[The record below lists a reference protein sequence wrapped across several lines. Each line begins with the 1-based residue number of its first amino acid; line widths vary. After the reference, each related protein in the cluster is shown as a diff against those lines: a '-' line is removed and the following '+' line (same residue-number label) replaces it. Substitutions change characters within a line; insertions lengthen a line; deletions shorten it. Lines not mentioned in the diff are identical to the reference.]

1 MLNLNRKKEN
11 RKLEKY
17 AVIAIIMAVS
27 IGVSAFLC
35 GCSDKESSDYT
46 PAPSAIKPI
55 QPTKTL
61 VPSQPASES
70 PSKAPD
76 NPQEKSSV
84 EYNEK
89 ILEINGRQNHVF
101 LLTID
106 INDHDISVVPY
117 LAFDRIFGFEYLQS
131 MTEATGAIA
140 AINSG
145 FFFEYGLPSGL
156 VVNNGVIISGGTG
169 KFYSLI
175 IDENGA
181 RFEIVKTAVSLNIN
195 GQEILLESYNK
206 SPADSKTAVF
216 SSAYGVTDRL
226 GYFRRAMVIEND
238 VVIDYKKVESPV
250 DIPKDGYV
258 VMLPADFAF
267 ETDPMGAT
275 GTVKFT
281 PSYSDNT
288 MAYECASLLVKDGES
303 LVGDTMPWVGNLNH
317 YDPRTCVGIMQ
328 DGRLGFVVIDGRREN
343 YSSGI
348 TGRETADLMIE
359 LGFTD
364 AAMLDGGGSSQMI
377 YDGITM
383 NSPSSGPNG
392 RPIAGGFMII
402 LDND

>member
-1 MLNLNRKKEN
+1 MNRKEEN
-11 RKLEKY
+11 RKLDKY

-27 IGVSAFLC
+27 LGVSAFLC
-35 GCSDKESSDYT
+35 GCANKESSEFT
-46 PAPSAIKPI
+46 PTPSATKPI

-70 PSKAPD
+70 PTKAPD
-76 NPQEKSSV
+76 NPPEKSPV

-89 ILEINGRQNHVF
+89 ILKINGRQNHVF

-106 INDHDISVVPY
+106 IRDYDISVVPY

-131 MTEATGAIA
+131 MTEATGALA
-140 AINSG
+140 GVNAG

-156 VVNNGVIISGGTG
+156 VVNNGEIISGGTG

-181 RFEIVKTAVSLNIN
+181 WFEIVKTTVNLNIN
-195 GQEILLESYNK
+195 GQEIQLESYNK
-206 SPADSKTAVF
+206 SPGDSKTAVF
-216 SSAYGVTDRL
+216 SSAYGKTDRL

-238 VVIDYKKVESPV
+238 VITEYKKVESAV

-267 ETDPMGAT
+267 ETDPMGANC
-275 GTVKFT
+275 TVEFT
-281 PSYSDNT
+281 PSYSDST
-288 MAYECASLLVKDGES
+288 MAYECASLLVKEGES
-303 LVGDTMPWVGNLNH
+303 LAGDTMPWVGNLNH

-359 LGFTD
+359 LGFID